1 MKISIILVAII
12 LVKCMYFK
20 PYNIH
25 CISFQKVSLVSV
37 LLPIAA
43 YKFLIIKVLVHGHKL
58 CHCQGKLLLRQT
70 ANN

>member
-1 MKISIILVAII
+1 MAIA

-20 PYNIH
+20 LYNIH

-37 LLPIAA
+37 LLQMAD

-58 CHCQGKLLLRQT
+58 CHCQGKLLLGQT